1 MDDNKL
7 EKIAYDIDDML
18 AELITKYELD
28 ALVASSI
35 ILARLTRMNVEV
47 DGGENFKNLMRKAM
61 GKTLER
67 NNIH

>member
-18 AELITKYELD
+18 AELITKYELN

-47 DGGENFKNLMRKAM
+47 DGGEEFKNLMRKAI

>member
-1 MDDNKL
+1 MNDDKL
-7 EKIAYDIDDML
+7 EKIAYEIDDML

-35 ILARLTRMNVEV
+35 VLARLTRMNVEV
-47 DGGENFKNLMRKAM
+47 DGGEEFKNLMRKAM
-61 GKTLER
+61 GKTIER

>member
-1 MDDNKL
+1 MDDYKL

-18 AELITKYELD
+18 AELITKYELN
-28 ALVASSI
+28 ALLVSSI

-47 DGGENFKNLMRKAM
+47 DGGEEFKNLMRKAI

>member
-18 AELITKYELD
+18 AELITKYELN
-28 ALVASSI
+28 ALLVSSI

-47 DGGENFKNLMRKAM
+47 DGGEEFKNLMRKAI

>member
-7 EKIAYDIDDML
+7 EKIAYEIDDFL

-28 ALVASSI
+28 ALVTSSI

-47 DGGENFKNLMRKAM
+47 DGGENFKNLMQKAM